1 MFLAPIYHTGGT
13 MATEPKEQKG
23 VLITGPSG
31 VIYNIPAKE
40 LQRYA
45 VPRAAVERTILDA
58 EAAGFVGDSG
68 EDALGETE
76 EFAEGAP
83 PPPPGATIINIFV
96 GPNAEASVL
105 PDDVEQPQ
113 ARAFRAGSTMVKYAA
128 GSTIAA
134 RRRAMPC
141 AAATFYG
148 QWEEKSTSASE

>member
-1 MFLAPIYHTGGT
+1 

-58 EAAGFVGDSG
+58 EAAGFVGDPG

-76 EFAEGAP
+76 DFAVGAP

-96 GPNAEASVL
+96 GPDAEASV
-105 PDDVEQPQ
+105 
-113 ARAFRAGSTMVKYAA
+113 TKYAT
-128 GSTIAA
+128 GSSKAA
-134 RRRAMPC
+134 QRPALPC

-148 QWEEKSTSASE
+148 RWEEKSTSASE

>member
-1 MFLAPIYHTGGT
+1 MFLAPIHHTGGT
-13 MATEPKEQKG
+13 MATEPKELKG

-45 VPRAAVERTILDA
+45 VPRADVERAILDA
-58 EAAGFVGDSG
+58 EAAGFVCGSS
-68 EDALGETE
+68 EDAPGETE

-96 GPNAEASVL
+96 GPNAEVSVL

-113 ARAFRAGSTMVKYAA
+113 ARAFRAGSTLVKYDA
-128 GSTIAA
+128 GSTAAA
-134 RRRAMPC
+134 RRRALPC
-141 AAATFYG
+141 EAATFYG
-148 QWEEKSTSASE
+148 KWEEMSTSDSE

>member
-1 MFLAPIYHTGGT
+1 

-45 VPRAAVERTILDA
+45 VPRADVERTILDA

-68 EDALGETE
+68 EDALGETV
-76 EFAEGAP
+76 EFAEAAP

-96 GPNAEASVL
+96 GPNAEASML
-105 PDDVEQPQ
+105 PGDVEQPQ
-113 ARAFRAGSTMVKYAA
+113 ARAFRAGSAVVQYPA
-128 GSTIAA
+128 GSTLAA
-134 RRRAMPC
+134 RRRATPC
-141 AAATFYG
+141 DPATFYG
-148 QWEEKSTSASE
+148 KWEESSTSDSE

>member
-1 MFLAPIYHTGGT
+1 
-13 MATEPKEQKG
+13 MATELKEQKG

-31 VIYNIPAKE
+31 VIYNIPARE

-96 GPNAEASVL
+96 GPNAEASML

-113 ARAFRAGSTMVKYAA
+113 ARAIRGGSTVVKYAA

-148 QWEEKSTSASE
+148 QWEEKSNSDSK

>member
-1 MFLAPIYHTGGT
+1 

-68 EDALGETE
+68 KDALEETE

-96 GPNAEASVL
+96 GPNAEASML
-105 PDDVEQPQ
+105 PDDVEQPG

-128 GSTIAA
+128 GSTVAP
-134 RRRAMPC
+134 RRRAIPGL
-141 AAATFYG
+141 AATFYG
-148 QWEEKSTSASE
+148 KWEDSSTSDGE

>member
-1 MFLAPIYHTGGT
+1 
-13 MATEPKEQKG
+13 MATEPKEHKG

-40 LQRYA
+40 LERYA
-45 VPRAAVERTILDA
+45 VPREAVERTILDA
-58 EAAGFVGDSG
+58 EAAGFVGDSS
-68 EDALGETE
+68 EDALGETV

-96 GPNAEASVL
+96 GPNAEASML
-105 PDDVEQPQ
+105 PGDAEQPQ

-128 GSTIAA
+128 GSTMTA
-134 RRRAMPC
+134 RRRALPC

-148 QWEEKSTSASE
+148 KWGETSASEGE